1 MALQY
6 IAKDQT
12 STHHLSIR
20 KPMANE
26 PRQDIGGRTLAAT
39 ERILGNSER
48 HERFTWSSEK
58 AVTSHIYGLRLE
70 QREICPGTL
79 RRRQM

>member
-26 PRQDIGGRTLAAT
+26 LRQDIGGRTLAAT

-48 HERFTWSSEK
+48 HERF
-58 AVTSHIYGLRLE
+58 RLE
-70 QREICPGTL
+70 C
-79 RRRQM
+79 